1 MAENQDFHN
10 KSGMYLFLGSMV
22 FVTVFFIYMVT
33 LNKGVDL
40 GEKIEVPPSAD
51 APVYNLSS
59 EKEPWVPNEDI
70 VKAGA
75 KIYKQNCASCHGEKG
90 DLVGGVPNARNLVEG
105 QWTQGEGLI
114 NHFKV
119 LQNGIAGKAMVSFKA
134 QLKPSE
140 RWAVLHFIETITN
153 NKSKDKP
160 EDVAN
165 FAQTAD

>member
-51 APVYNLSS
+51 APIYNLSA
-59 EKEPWVPNEDI
+59 EKEPWVPSDDI

-75 KIYKQNCASCHGEKG
+75 KIFKQNCATCHGEKG

-105 QWTQGEGLI
+105 KWTQGEGLI

-119 LQNGIAGKAMVSFKA
+119 LQNGIAGKAMVSFKS
-134 QLKPSE
+134 QLKPYE
-140 RWAVLHFIETITN
+140 RWAVLHFINTITN

-160 EDVAN
+160 EDVAT
-165 FAQTAD
+165 FAKTAE